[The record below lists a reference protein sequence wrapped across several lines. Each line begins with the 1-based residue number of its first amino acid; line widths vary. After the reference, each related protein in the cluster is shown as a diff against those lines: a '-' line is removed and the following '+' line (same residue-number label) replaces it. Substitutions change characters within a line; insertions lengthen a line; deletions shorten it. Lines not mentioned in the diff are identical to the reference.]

1 MKKTIV
7 GALIIGGLIGG
18 AILLTSQKTHNPIHQ
33 ITGAKQITGAW
44 DMVWMSD
51 GLHINDQE
59 DNKRI
64 IIKKIKKSKDGTK
77 DMALLSDDLHMK
89 HQDGNKHVVIKHIG
103 KSNDLESD
111 QHASKKT
118 FIIKIGSDEQDAE
131 VDVKATLEEL
141 KEEMDSV
148 NWDAVAEV
156 VTDSL
161 EELDINIDIEVD
173 SDDITDSIKEIAKAI
188 TESVN
193 EAVKGISGK
202 SGKVKIVIKVND
214 KGKEVTSESTE

>member
-1 MKKTIV
+1 MKETIV

-33 ITGAKQITGAW
+33 ITGAK

-51 GLHINDQE
+51 DLHIND
-59 DNKRI
+59 
-64 IIKKIKKSKDGTK
+64 
-77 DMALLSDDLHMK
+77 
-89 HQDGNKHVVIKHIG
+89 QDGNKHVVIKKIR
-103 KSNDLESD
+103 KSKGQESD
-111 QHASKKT
+111 HPSSKKT
-118 FIIKIGSDEQDAE
+118 FVIKMGSDKQDAE

-148 NWDAVAEV
+148 DWDEVAEA

-161 EELDINIDIEVD
+161 EELDIDIDIEVD
-173 SDDITDSIKEIAKAI
+173 SDNITDSIEEITKAI

-202 SGKVKIVIKVND
+202 IKVAVKVNNEVT
-214 KGKEVTSESTE
+214 EVTSELNE

>member
-77 DMALLSDDLHMK
+77 DMALLSDDLHLK

-103 KSNDLESD
+103 KSNDLESEPGT
-111 QHASKKT
+111 SKKI
-118 FIIKIGSDEQDAE
+118 FIIKMDSGEHDVE
-131 VDVKATLEEL
+131 VDVKATLEKL

-148 NWDAVAEV
+148 DWDEVAEAVAE
-156 VTDSL
+156 SIK
-161 EELDINIDIEVD
+161 ELDINIDIEVD
-173 SDDITDSIKEIAKAI
+173 SDDITDSIEEIIKTI
-188 TESVN
+188 TEAVS

-202 SGKVKIVIKVND
+202 IKVAIKVNNEVT
-214 KGKEVTSESTE
+214 EVTSESGE

>member
-1 MKKTIV
+1 MKETIV

-18 AILLTSQKTHNPIHQ
+18 AILLTNPKTHNPIHQ
-33 ITGAKQITGAW
+33 ITPDM

-51 GLHINDQE
+51 
-59 DNKRI
+59 
-64 IIKKIKKSKDGTK
+64 
-77 DMALLSDDLHMK
+77 DLHLK
-89 HQDGNKHVVIKHIG
+89 HQSGNKHVVMKHIG
-103 KSNDLESD
+103 KSNDQESD

-131 VDVKATLEEL
+131 VDVKAALAKV
-141 KEEMDSV
+141 KEEMDAV
-148 NWDAVAEV
+148 DWDAVTEV
-156 VTDSL
+156 VTNSL

-173 SDDITDSIKEIAKAI
+173 SDDITDSIEEIAKAI

-214 KGKEVTSESTE
+214 KVTEVTSKSTE

>member
-1 MKKTIV
+1 MKETIV

-33 ITGAKQITGAW
+33 ITGAK

-51 GLHINDQE
+51 DLHIND
-59 DNKRI
+59 
-64 IIKKIKKSKDGTK
+64 
-77 DMALLSDDLHMK
+77 
-89 HQDGNKHVVIKHIG
+89 QDGNKHVVIKKIR
-103 KSNDLESD
+103 KSKGQESD
-111 QHASKKT
+111 HPSSKKT
-118 FIIKIGSDEQDAE
+118 FVIKMGSDEQDVK

-148 NWDAVAEV
+148 DWDEVAEA

-173 SDDITDSIKEIAKAI
+173 SDNITDSIEEITKAI
-188 TESVN
+188 TESVS
-193 EAVKGISGK
+193 EAIKGISGK
-202 SGKVKIVIKVND
+202 IKVAVKVNNEVT
-214 KGKEVTSESTE
+214 EVTSELNE

>member
-1 MKKTIV
+1 MKETIV

-33 ITGAKQITGAW
+33 ITGAK

-51 GLHINDQE
+51 DLHIND
-59 DNKRI
+59 
-64 IIKKIKKSKDGTK
+64 
-77 DMALLSDDLHMK
+77 
-89 HQDGNKHVVIKHIG
+89 QDGNKHVVIKKIR
-103 KSNDLESD
+103 KSKGQESD
-111 QHASKKT
+111 HPSSKKT
-118 FIIKIGSDEQDAE
+118 FVIKMGSDKQDAE

-148 NWDAVAEV
+148 DWDEVAEA

-173 SDDITDSIKEIAKAI
+173 SDNITDSIEEITKAI
-188 TESVN
+188 TESVS

-202 SGKVKIVIKVND
+202 IKVAVKVNNEVT
-214 KGKEVTSESTE
+214 EVTSELNE

>member
-1 MKKTIV
+1 MKETIV

-33 ITGAKQITGAW
+33 ITGAK

-51 GLHINDQE
+51 DLHIND
-59 DNKRI
+59 
-64 IIKKIKKSKDGTK
+64 
-77 DMALLSDDLHMK
+77 
-89 HQDGNKHVVIKHIG
+89 QDGNKHVVIKKIR
-103 KSNDLESD
+103 KSKGQESD
-111 QHASKKT
+111 HPSSKKT
-118 FIIKIGSDEQDAE
+118 FVIKMGSDKQDAE

-148 NWDAVAEV
+148 DWDEVAEA

-161 EELDINIDIEVD
+161 EELDIDIDIEVD
-173 SDDITDSIKEIAKAI
+173 SDNITDSIEEITKAI
-188 TESVN
+188 TESVS

-202 SGKVKIVIKVND
+202 IKVVVKVNNEVT
-214 KGKEVTSESTE
+214 EVTSELNE